1 MRQMLKFL
9 TAVMAVIIGA
19 SMVGTVAWAQGDNP
33 LGRNQSEGQLLP
45 DQAWV
50 VAPDN
55 EKGPGTLAHEPTGYQ
70 VGMDPFM
77 HTIHRSHHHH
87 TRHRVKLRHEDNGY

>member
-1 MRQMLKFL
+1 MRQMLKSL

-19 SMVGTVAWAQGDNP
+19 GLVGTAAWAQEDNP

-45 DQAWV
+45 HQAWV
-50 VAPDN
+50 VAPNN
-55 EKGPGTLAHEPTGYQ
+55 EKGPGTLANEPTGYQ

-77 HTIHRSHHHH
+77 HTIHHHHH
-87 TRHRVKLRHEDNGY
+87 TQPRVKLRYEENGY